1 MIVPATRTTPKPKE
15 LIRVLKQDF
24 SDQYSYKLF
33 GLGPQPT
40 VIVSKSWFTGAQI
53 TIQKDEIRVEETVP
67 SVVIAF
73 LSTLL
78 MYALGFGVP
87 YGSWREKLQKQLAIF
102 LKRKYN

>member
-1 MIVPATRTTPKPKE
+1 MKENAYLVTYKTTMIVPATRTTPKPKE

-53 TIQKDEIRVEETVP
+53 TIQKDEIRVERFHRTCGNFYFSFHFRDPPV
-67 SVVIAF
+67 
-73 LSTLL
+73 
-78 MYALGFGVP
+78 
-87 YGSWREKLQKQLAIF
+87 
-102 LKRKYN
+102 